1 MPVQKRGDRW
11 HYAFC
16 IRGVRY
22 RGALPEART
31 KVQAQKA
38 ETKIRQE
45 VYDGRYGRPTGE
57 TSFEKFVEGVYKP
70 WARENKRSFENNE
83 KYKLPM
89 ICESKSLKGKT
100 FAQISPLL
108 IEKYKKE
115 RRESELEKGRTRKPS
130 TINREL
136 QILSRIFSLAI
147 RYGVT
152 DKNPCAE
159 VSLLPENNKRVR
171 YLLDEEEQ
179 RLLSVSTGPR
189 GHLLPLVVLAIGTGM
204 RRGDLFN
211 LTWEKVD
218 FQRGL
223 IYVPNS
229 KTGRDYSV
237 PMNEDVRSTLKQ
249 IRSTVRGGGYVFINP
264 DTAKPYTDVKTAFG
278 TACQLAR
285 IENLHWHNLRHTFG
299 TRLAEAGCS
308 EATIADLMGHSD
320 PQTTRRYTHAT
331 DRAKRA
337 AVEAVRI
344 ARDRVCHNPATKQ
357 ERPPLQVAVNA

>member
-1 MPVQKRGDRW
+1 MAVHKRGDRW

-31 KVQAQKA
+31 KFQAEKA
-38 ETKIRQE
+38 ETKIRQD
-45 VYDGRYGRPTGE
+45 VYEGRYGRPTGE
-57 TSFEKFVEGVYKP
+57 MSFEKFVEEVYRP
-70 WARENKRSFENNE
+70 WARENKRSFKNNE

-108 IEKYKKE
+108 LEKFKKE
-115 RRESELEKGRTRKPS
+115 RCESEMKDGRTRKPS

-136 QILSRIFSLAI
+136 EIISKIFSLAI
-147 RYGVT
+147 KYGVT
-152 DKNPCAE
+152 FTNPCAE
-159 VSLLPENNKRVR
+159 VPLLPENNKRVR
-171 YLLDEEEQ
+171 YLFDEEEQ
-179 RLLSVSTGPR
+179 RLLSVLTGPR
-189 GHLLPLVVLAIGTGM
+189 GHLLPLVILAIGTGM

-218 FQRGL
+218 L

-237 PMNEDVRSTLKQ
+237 PMNEEVGNTLRQ
-249 IRSTVRGGGYVFINP
+249 IRSTIRGNGYIFINP

-278 TACQLAR
+278 TACQLAG
-285 IENLHWHNLRHTFG
+285 I
-299 TRLAEAGCS
+299 
-308 EATIADLMGHSD
+308 GHPD
-320 PQTTRRYTHAT
+320 PQTTRRYTHGGGSSAGLPQSCHKTRTAT
-331 DRAKRA
+331 SAGSRKCL
-337 AVEAVRI
+337 I
-344 ARDRVCHNPATKQ
+344 
-357 ERPPLQVAVNA
+357 

>member
-1 MPVQKRGDRW
+1 MDEALHPVMERPEITIEQ
-11 HYAFC
+11 HAL
-16 IRGVRY
+16 
-22 RGALPEART
+22 LPEARN

-57 TSFEKFVEGVYKP
+57 TSFEKFVEGVYKR

-108 IEKYKKE
+108 IEKFKKE
-115 RRESELEKGRTRKPS
+115 RRESELENGRTRKPS

-147 RYGVT
+147 RYGVM

-179 RLLSVSTGPR
+179 RLLPVLTGSR
-189 GHLLPLVVLAIGTGM
+189 GHLLPLVILAIGAGM

-211 LTWEKVD
+211 LTWERVD

-237 PMNEDVRSTLKQ
+237 PMNEDVRSTLRQ
-249 IRSTVRGGGYVFINP
+249 MRH
-264 DTAKPYTDVKTAFG
+264 DTRQRLRFHQSRH
-278 TACQLAR
+278 CQALHRRQAR
-285 IENLHWHNLRHTFG
+285 VQDGLSVSG
-299 TRLAEAGCS
+299 
-308 EATIADLMGHSD
+308 D
-320 PQTTRRYTHAT
+320 
-331 DRAKRA
+331 
-337 AVEAVRI
+337 
-344 ARDRVCHNPATKQ
+344 
-357 ERPPLQVAVNA
+357 

>member
-1 MPVQKRGDRW
+1 MTMPVHKRGDRW

-16 IRGVRY
+16 IRRVRY

-57 TSFEKFVEGVYKP
+57 TSFEKFVENVYKP

-89 ICESKSLKGKT
+89 IYESKSLKDKT

-115 RRESELEKGRTRKPS
+115 RRESELENGRTRKPS

-152 DKNPCAE
+152 DRNPCAE

-171 YLLDEEEQ
+171 YLLDDEEQ
-179 RLLSVSTGPR
+179 KLLSVLTGPR
-189 GHLLPLVVLAIGTGM
+189 GHLLPLVILAIGSGM
-204 RRGDLFN
+204 RLGRGERIRTSDL
-211 LTWEKVD
+211 T
-218 FQRGL
+218 
-223 IYVPNS
+223 VPNRALYQAEPRPDLP
-229 KTGRDYSV
+229 TI
-237 PMNEDVRSTLKQ
+237 EAAKQ
-249 IRSTVRGGGYVFINP
+249 FV
-264 DTAKPYTDVKTAFG
+264 
-278 TACQLAR
+278 
-285 IENLHWHNLRHTFG
+285 ENVLG
-299 TRLAEAGCS
+299 KK
-308 EATIADLMGHSD
+308 I
-320 PQTTRRYTHAT
+320 
-331 DRAKRA
+331 
-337 AVEAVRI
+337 V
-344 ARDRVCHNPATKQ
+344 
-357 ERPPLQVAVNA
+357 QVADIFPGRKGEPAAEGK